1 MDSPVHKYDLPL
13 SQNHLKRPSQKKT
26 NDGGGDSLSNSMH
39 ENKLPLNLLHGAA
52 EYNKMLITNGKYVKR
67 GTEDQIEGFIDNLE
81 YLNDDI
87 FQKMQQESAHKN
99 SNIQGTPSDRK
110 KVHSFTHDC
119 SCNNRHTC
127 QFCVNNGSSNGKKLF
142 KNEKIVSMPSKNLQK
157 QQKKRKPS
165 SSKKKIKKSS
175 RKVIASELEID
186 VQLENKQSR
195 ESDSYLSQ
203 KKFHIDEL
211 LYKSLI
217 MFEQKKRYEQQMNAQ
232 QNRDK

>member
-1 MDSPVHKYDLPL
+1 
-13 SQNHLKRPSQKKT
+13 
-26 NDGGGDSLSNSMH
+26 
-39 ENKLPLNLLHGAA
+39 
-52 EYNKMLITNGKYVKR
+52 
-67 GTEDQIEGFIDNLE
+67 
-81 YLNDDI
+81 
-87 FQKMQQESAHKN
+87 
-99 SNIQGTPSDRK
+99 
-110 KVHSFTHDC
+110 
-119 SCNNRHTC
+119 
-127 QFCVNNGSSNGKKLF
+127 
-142 KNEKIVSMPSKNLQK
+142 MPSKNVQK